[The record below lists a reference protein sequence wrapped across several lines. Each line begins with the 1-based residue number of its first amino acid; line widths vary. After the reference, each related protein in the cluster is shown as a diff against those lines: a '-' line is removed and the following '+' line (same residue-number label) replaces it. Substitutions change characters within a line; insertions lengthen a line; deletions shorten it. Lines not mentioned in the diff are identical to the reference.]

1 MPISNKI
8 NHELSLMSYQN
19 FDGSNTS
26 MAMYSQGAKLGKK
39 ADISFGVGASTNFKA
54 CPSLVFEGK
63 AKYKFDENYSMQ
75 LRVREINS
83 KSSEVTQIRLSP
95 GYSGKVG
102 DTTSIY
108 VNPYVSGK
116 VNHQT
121 GNWTTDIGVFG
132 GVTQKLGDKFS
143 MFAEVQRY
151 DLAHIADNSGKNWG
165 FNVGLSYKF

>member
-1 MPISNKI
+1 
-8 NHELSLMSYQN
+8 
-19 FDGSNTS
+19 
-26 MAMYSQGAKLGKK
+26 
-39 ADISFGVGASTNFKA
+39 
-54 CPSLVFEGK
+54 
-63 AKYKFDENYSMQ
+63 MQ

-132 GVTQKLGDKFS
+132 GVTQKLGDKS
-143 MFAEVQRY
+143 SIFAEVQRY
-151 DLAHIADNSGKNWG
+151 GLAHIADNSGKNWG